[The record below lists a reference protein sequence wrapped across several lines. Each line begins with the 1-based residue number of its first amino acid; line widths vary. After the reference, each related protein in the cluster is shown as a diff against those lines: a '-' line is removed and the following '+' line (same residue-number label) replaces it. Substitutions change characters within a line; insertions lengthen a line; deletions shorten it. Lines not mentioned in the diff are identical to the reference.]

1 MSKENCELECGAFG
15 CYCRCNDESAKARS
29 CKSDL
34 LCGGWQPIETAPKDR
49 ELILSPGGVKE
60 SSFIDAV
67 KIGGWVSDDEHPSG
81 GYWEMWGATW
91 VPKYWMRKPAAPN
104 T

>member
-15 CYCRCNDESAKARS
+15 TYCKCKDEEKESS

-34 LCGGWQPIETAPKDR
+34 LCVGWQPIETAPKDR
-49 ELILSPGGVKE
+49 ELILSPGGIKE
-60 SSFIDAV
+60 SSFTDAV
-67 KIGGWVSDDEHPSG
+67 KIGGWVGEGGSSFSG
-81 GYWEMWGATW
+81 KWHLYGASWE
-91 VPKYWMRKPAAPN
+91 PKYWQPKPAAPN